1 MAEIRAHIPMA
12 KKWWTGGETVR
23 KRSSQTIGKTTPSS
37 IDPFDEKGHA
47 RISAAC
53 NCPYV
58 FTVLSP
64 RLHLSLS
71 LSWIARSIAA
81 RTSGSDSPARRSSIY
96 DLPGRGEPQRIN
108 RWKAFPP
115 PVRVGLG
122 QELCESCSCGDSKPV
137 ELWEG
142 RGGLRFRADRW
153 EDRRFLFERILGN
166 LDFFFEKKR
175 KSPCC
180 TEIFFHL
187 NLRKLVYFN
196 QWGCKKKHK
205 NSH

>member
-71 LSWIARSIAA
+71 LELR
-81 RTSGSDSPARRSSIY
+81 
-96 DLPGRGEPQRIN
+96 DLSRHV
-108 RWKAFPP
+108 PP
-115 PVRVGLG
+115 DPIRLLV
-122 QELCESCSCGDSKPV
+122 
-137 ELWEG
+137 
-142 RGGLRFRADRW
+142 
-153 EDRRFLFERILGN
+153 DRRFTNPAGAN
-166 LDFFFEKKR
+166 R
-175 KSPCC
+175 K
-180 TEIFFHL
+180 
-187 NLRKLVYFN
+187 
-196 QWGCKKKHK
+196 G
-205 NSH
+205 